1 MWNRRRWFIREPL
14 PWVLFYILYVRCKLW
29 KMKVQTLQKRSCYF
43 RKTILNFPGTWFN
56 GYETLYLLKFTLKDC
71 LLNPNILSGCVVFFR
86 IYPILSWKCL
96 FIINTRYRIWKI
108 KRWDREEER
117 TITKWDRYVGRADP
131 GIIFMNSLFWAN
143 HSFSYRQLSDV
154 CSSRTMGPII
164 TKFDNNW
171 VTGIQVYSIKWSC
184 PVKMRWRI
192 LKFFSTMI
200 QTNSAQTILE

>member
-1 MWNRRRWFIREPL
+1 MQVMKDETSNTTEEIMLFSQENTKFSRDLIQWLWNPVSF
-14 PWVLFYILYVRCKLW
+14 
-29 KMKVQTLQKRSCYF
+29 KVYSERLLIESKYFKRLCSF
-43 RKTILNFPGTWFN
+43 FL
-56 GYETLYLLKFTLKDC
+56 GYTLYCLENVYSLFT
-71 LLNPNILSGCVVFFR
+71 
-86 IYPILSWKCL
+86 
-96 FIINTRYRIWKI
+96 TRYRIWNI

-192 LKFFSTMI
+192 LKFFSTMN
-200 QTNSAQTILE
+200 QTNSAQTTLE